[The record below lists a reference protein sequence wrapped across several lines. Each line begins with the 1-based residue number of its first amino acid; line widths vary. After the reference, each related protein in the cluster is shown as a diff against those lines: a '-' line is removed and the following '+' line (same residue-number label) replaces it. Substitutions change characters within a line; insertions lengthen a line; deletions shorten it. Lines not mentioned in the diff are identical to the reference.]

1 MALFFISNNNENEWV
16 GVDDEET
23 VEAIGNKLLAMR
35 IGNQNGMRTRHA
47 QCSLFLCWP
56 RLRASAVTRDA

>member
-1 MALFFISNNNENEWV
+1 M